1 MTSFPPACFL
11 IVSLRRCGS
20 TFLECELDSHEHV
33 ACLGEFAM
41 REEDKL
47 KKTHIRILPEAFSFR
62 EAILGFERRGRIM
75 GSKLTIPEYHA
86 HKVARM
92 MEFLLADPVAAVH
105 ITRPFHEQMVSLAVA
120 KRSGLWT
127 VLESDRDAYP
137 AWLEGEIGC
146 EGHRSAEKIRKEPLA
161 ITPDE
166 VRAFCRAADGIDRLV
181 AGLKGRVPYYHV
193 RYENLAGR
201 IEDILDFL
209 ADGRDTGL
217 RIRQQALKRM
227 IDKDHRSLVTN
238 WDEVAGVFEEFE
250 SRRDYR
256 REQGGDRP

>member
-1 MTSFPPACFL
+1 MSSAPPACFL
-11 IVSLRRCGS
+11 IASLRRCGS

-47 KKTHIRILPEAFSFR
+47 KKTHIRIPPEGFSFR
-62 EAILGFERRGRIM
+62 QAILAFKRRGRIM

-86 HKVARM
+86 HKVPRM
-92 MEFLLADPVAAVH
+92 MEFLRADPVAVVH

-127 VLESDRDAYP
+127 VLESARDTYP

-146 EGHRSAEKIRKEPLA
+146 EGHESARKIRTEPLA
-161 ITPDE
+161 ITRDE
-166 VRAFCRAADGIDRLV
+166 AAAFCGTADGIDRLL
-181 AGLKGRVPYYHV
+181 AGLKGSLPYYHV
-193 RYENLAGR
+193 RYENLSEH
-201 IEDILDFL
+201 IEAILDFL
-209 ADGRDTGL
+209 ADGRDMGR
-217 RIRQQALKRM
+217 RIRQQSLKRM
-227 IDKDHRSLVTN
+227 IDKDHKSLVAN
-238 WDEVAGVFEEFE
+238 WDEVAEVFAEFE

-256 REQGGDRP
+256 HEQGGCRP